1 MTIEA
6 IGNTEQ
12 TQSVID
18 SLKARVLGAVK
29 KASDTTGVDFSYL
42 MSKAKRESNLDP
54 AAKAGSSSAT
64 GLFQFIEQTWLRM
77 VKEHGEKYGLDTQA
91 NKITICADGCA
102 RVADSKAKRDILE
115 LRKDPE
121 LNALMAAE
129 LTKDNKDSLQSSVGG
144 KIGNTE
150 LYLAHFLGAA
160 GAAKLIQAQRDNPFA
175 SAAALVPAAAQANRN
190 VFYDRSGQALS
201 VQQVYSRIA
210 KSMEQSIQDPDV
222 QQATQI
228 AAVTTQSGA
237 VQIDPSPIGASAS
250 DFTLL
255 SLAGGMTPSPFNSMH
270 NSLFATLL
278 LSQHLPTDN
287 LMSLGNRKDKD
298 AA

>member
-1 MTIEA
+1 
-6 IGNTEQ
+6 
-12 TQSVID
+12 
-18 SLKARVLGAVK
+18 
-29 KASDTTGVDFSYL
+29 
-42 MSKAKRESNLDP
+42 
-54 AAKAGSSSAT
+54 
-64 GLFQFIEQTWLRM
+64 M
-77 VKEHGEKYGLDTQA
+77 VKEHGEKYGLDHQA

-102 RVADSKAKRDILE
+102 RVADCKAKRDILE

-150 LYLAHFLGAA
+150 LYLAHFLGAV

-201 VQQVYSRIA
+201 VQQVYSRVA

-222 QQATQI
+222 QQATQL
-228 AAVTTQSGA
+228 AAMTTQSGA
-237 VQIDPSPIGASAS
+237 VQIDPPPIGASAS
-250 DFTLL
+250 DFTSL
-255 SLAGGMTPSPFNSMH
+255 SL
-270 NSLFATLL
+270 
-278 LSQHLPTDN
+278 QEE
-287 LMSLGNRKDKD
+287 
-298 AA
+298 